1 MKPVH
6 IVLCGLLAVAFPSAS
21 IVHVASAGNGWWGE
35 QRRKLPPWWIGTG
48 QTTQERMFFAMM
60 DVRFGMQWMHTMQEE
75 VVMPMWRQWMREWH
89 RREKTGG

>member
-1 MKPVH
+1 MFVPNADNGGHRNRQPLTWKK
-6 IVLCGLLAVAFPSAS
+6 GLLALEGVLGVTA
-21 IVHVASAGNGWWGE
+21 VGGT
-35 QRRKLPPWWIGTG
+35 IGQTG

-60 DVRFGMQWMHTMQEE
+60 DLRFGMQWMHTMQEE